1 MWVVKLGGSWADHDR
16 LPHWLQA
23 LVHDGGGRVVLVPGG
38 GPFADQVRRMQ
49 RRWRFGDRHAH
60 RMALL
65 AMHQYAWMLA
75 ALRPDLAPLEEIEA
89 LGTCVRQGRVPVWL
103 PRLEDLDAAGVPAD
117 WTVTSDSLAA
127 WLTSRLN
134 AVGLALLKQVSVPGP
149 NPCTLQCE
157 GIVDAAFPRWFPRN
171 KTLQIFAPDQ
181 LEDFREFL
189 RRLP

>member
-1 MWVVKLGGSWADHDR
+1 MWVVKLGGSWAGHDR
-16 LPHWLQA
+16 LPRWLQA

-49 RRWRFGDRHAH
+49 RRWRFDDRHAH

-75 ALRPDLAPLEEIEA
+75 ALHPDLIPLEEIGA

-103 PRLEDLDAAGVPAD
+103 PRLEDLDAAAIPAD

-127 WLTSRLN
+127 WLVSRLE
-134 AVGLALLKQVSVPGP
+134 AAGLVLLKRVSASAPDP
-149 NPCTLQCE
+149 RALQRQ
-157 GIVDAAFPRWFPRN
+157 GIVDAAFPRWFPEGRR
-171 KTLQIFAPDQ
+171 LQVFTPDR
-181 LEDFREFL
+181 LGSFREFL
-189 RRLP
+189 RSLP